1 MIISFAPFSWYVL
14 FPIGYGTFIILRMIL
29 FTEGIVPKKNSPLN
43 STFISSLSLLSM
55 GFLELIAIK
64 KQQHKKQPV
73 GPILFYD
80 EDEPPVEQ
88 DKKVVNPRNQ
98 IEFIDSGPKSIITKT
113 DLVNY
118 GIIFVI
124 SLTNFW
130 INFYV
135 FNIPEID
142 QDFVNVNTEVRFIGI
157 LYVCY
162 LCKKVL
168 KDEFRK
174 HHIFSLGLIIVCD
187 VFLCLVNVII
197 IALSKGP
204 SDNLFQGLA
213 WYLFS
218 DIYYSTKHVTEK
230 WLMDKRYFSP
240 FKLLFIEG
248 VFYLIINILV
258 MFSFVF
264 IPCPS
269 MMEYCQGEH
278 MFEIQNFYLLFKN
291 SYVFVIGFFTAT
303 FLVELC
309 MTSTSK
315 YYTPALRPIFD
326 SLTTIVQ
333 LLYEYYNKIPEDEE
347 QNKKVRLYVTLI
359 KLVLYFLIV
368 IGCLIFNEAIM
379 LGIFGLDKDLKDVI
393 ADRGQQEYYNNVSK
407 LNRYMEE
414 DNNMSKRSENSSMIG
429 QE

>member
-14 FPIGYGTFIILRMIL
+14 FPIGYGTFIVLRMML
-29 FTEGIVPKKNSPLN
+29 FTERIVPKNNSPLN

-64 KQQHKKQPV
+64 KQQHKKQVV

-80 EDEPPVEQ
+80 EDETPVSN
-88 DKKVVNPRNQ
+88 DKKVVNPRTQ
-98 IEFIDSGPKSIITKT
+98 IEFIDSGPKSIFTKT
-113 DLVNY
+113 DLINY
-118 GIIFVI
+118 GVI
-124 SLTNFW
+124 LLISITNFW

-135 FNIPEID
+135 FNIPEIN
-142 QDFVNVNTEVRFIGI
+142 QDYINVNTEVRFLGI

-174 HHIFSLGLIIVCD
+174 HHIFSLGLIIACD
-187 VFLCLVNVII
+187 VLLCLVNVII
-197 IALSKGP
+197 LALSKVETEYY
-204 SDNLFQGLA
+204 DLFCGLA

-218 DIYYSTKHVTEK
+218 DIYYSSKHVTEK

-240 FKLLFIEG
+240 YKLLFIEG
-248 VFYLIINILV
+248 IFYLIINILV
-258 MFSFVF
+258 MFSFSF
-264 IPCPS
+264 ISCPGS
-269 MMEYCQGEH
+269 IKYCGGGK
-278 MFEIQNFYLLFKN
+278 MFEIQNLFLLFTN
-291 SYVFVIGFFTAT
+291 SYIFVIGFFIAT

-333 LLYEYYNKIPEDEE
+333 LLYDYKT
-347 QNKKVRLYVTLI
+347 KKPQSKDDRMRFYVTLI
-359 KLVLYFLIV
+359 KLILYSLIL
-368 IGCLIFNEAIM
+368 IGCLVFNEAIM

-393 ADRGQQEYYNNVSK
+393 AERGQQEYYNNVSK

-414 DNNMSKRSENSSMIG
+414 ENNLSKRSENSSMLA

>member
-14 FPIGYGTFIILRMIL
+14 FPIGYGTFIVLRMVL
-29 FTEGIVPKKNSPLN
+29 FADGIVPKKNSPLN

-55 GFLELIAIK
+55 GFLELIAMK
-64 KQQHKKQPV
+64 KQQHKKQAV
-73 GPILFYD
+73 GPILFAE
-80 EDEPPVEQ
+80 EDETPVSN
-88 DKKVVNPRNQ
+88 DKKVVNPRTQ
-98 IEFIDSGPKSIITKT
+98 IEFIDSGPKSIFTKT
-113 DLVNY
+113 DLINY
-118 GIIFVI
+118 GVILIISI
-124 SLTNFW
+124 TNFW

-135 FNIPEID
+135 FNIPEIT
-142 QDFVNVNTEVRFIGI
+142 QNYINVDTEVRFLGI

-168 KDEFRK
+168 RDEFRK

-187 VFLCLVNVII
+187 VILCLVNII
-197 IALSKGP
+197 ILALSKEKID
-204 SDNLFQGLA
+204 SKLFQRLA

-218 DIYYSTKHVTEK
+218 DIYYSSKHVTEK

-240 FKLLFIEG
+240 YKLLFIEG
-248 VFYLIINILV
+248 IFYFIINILV
-258 MFSFVF
+258 MFSFSF
-264 IPCPS
+264 ITCPDS
-269 MMEYCQGEH
+269 IEYCKNGN
-278 MFEIQNFYLLFKN
+278 MFEIENFYLLFTN
-291 SYVFVIGFFTAT
+291 SYIFVIGFFSAT

-333 LLYEYYNKIPEDEE
+333 LIYEYKTKETQDT
-347 QNKKVRLYVTLI
+347 VMGFYVTLI
-359 KLVLYFLIV
+359 KLILYSLIL
-368 IGCLIFNEAIM
+368 IGCLVFNEAIM

-414 DNNMSKRSENSSMIG
+414 ENNMSKRSENSSMLA